1 MHKKVVQKGKMP
13 MKTFIQKAS
22 LGKKSGKSC
31 GCGCTGRRK
40 VK

>member
-1 MHKKVVQKGKMP
+1 MAKKLYMKYKMYIP
-13 MKTFIQKAS
+13 QTSKKAA